1 MKLAFS
7 QRGLGLWSGL
17 FVFGTIGFVALCVI
31 KVGPLY
37 LNEVQIKHAVHDVAS
52 KEGGSSGG
60 EVDVAAIRSAL
71 QRRWDIDYLS
81 QIQPKDIK
89 VVRTD
94 KGLFLSYDYDA
105 VVKLFA
111 NISVIAH
118 FQDDVPLRAAAGS

>member
-1 MKLAFS
+1 MRLAFS

-17 FVFGTIGFVALCVI
+17 FVFGTIAFVALCVI

-37 LNEVQIKHAVHDVAS
+37 LNEVQIKRAVHDVAS
-52 KEGGSSGG
+52 KEGSSGG
-60 EVDVAAIRSAL
+60 DVDVAAIRAAL

-81 QIQPKDIK
+81 QIEPKDIK
-89 VVRTD
+89 VIRTD
-94 KGLFLSYDYDA
+94 RGLFLSYDYDA

-118 FQDDVPLRAAAGS
+118 FQDDVPLRASVGS